1 MPVFPREQET
11 NGAREDRSRAANE
24 PKATAPG
31 AAKRIEEGNP
41 LLPPQPERKRVL
53 GLVAMSAIIWFN
65 VSGGPSGSE
74 EIIAAAGPIT
84 GFGLMLVF
92 VACYSIPQALM
103 TAELSTTFADNGG
116 YSLWVKAA
124 FGDFWAVQESFWSFS
139 SGVADSALYPVLF
152 YLVCQKLVRWAAGYG
167 TGLEQTSC
175 TVSLFQGARFGLLG
189 HHRNPMLCAATDW
202 MCAAEWGCKVFILLV
217 FAGPN
222 LVSTKLVGTSLVSLV
237 IFVVR
242 HAVAPV
248 LASVSRLTLQ
258 PHPRRSSPRT
268 DGAIRRPGRLGL
280 VADALGLSDHL
291 SQRRYR
297 LCGAAG
303 GALLVNN
310 GLRLGLDHCRHT
322 QFLPPPLSHTHSS
335 PAHMHS
341 PPSSGEIESPE
352 RTLPRALALAIV
364 SVVVCTGL
372 PMLVAAGNDRFW
384 RCWEEGSINA
394 VMAQLCGPWLGI
406 WAVIS
411 SAVCRTEPNPWT
423 RTRQR
428 TALFRHAPW
437 IAQVGNYGMFS
448 AEFLEDTHQLE
459 GMACV
464 GLAPRIFQNRSKRF
478 GTPVNAMLFQL
489 VLLVFLVGLDFR
501 AILCAPAVPAEPS
514 LPRALHSRAPEPRSS
529 LLPGASTISS
539 RPSQICSSS
548 LRAYR
553 CAIASLTCLA
563 PSASGV
569 RIGWS
574 WP

>member
-1 MPVFPREQET
+1 
-11 NGAREDRSRAANE
+11 
-24 PKATAPG
+24 
-31 AAKRIEEGNP
+31 
-41 LLPPQPERKRVL
+41 
-53 GLVAMSAIIWFN
+53 
-65 VSGGPSGSE
+65 
-74 EIIAAAGPIT
+74 
-84 GFGLMLVF
+84 
-92 VACYSIPQALM
+92 
-103 TAELSTTFADNGG
+103 
-116 YSLWVKAA
+116 
-124 FGDFWAVQESFWSFS
+124 
-139 SGVADSALYPVLF
+139 
-152 YLVCQKLVRWAAGYG
+152 
-167 TGLEQTSC
+167 
-175 TVSLFQGARFGLLG
+175 
-189 HHRNPMLCAATDW
+189 
-202 MCAAEWGCKVFILLV
+202 
-217 FAGPN
+217 
-222 LVSTKLVGTSLVSLV
+222 
-237 IFVVR
+237 
-242 HAVAPV
+242 
-248 LASVSRLTLQ
+248 
-258 PHPRRSSPRT
+258 
-268 DGAIRRPGRLGL
+268 
-280 VADALGLSDHL
+280 
-291 SQRRYR
+291 
-297 LCGAAG
+297 
-303 GALLVNN
+303 
-310 GLRLGLDHCRHT
+310 
-322 QFLPPPLSHTHSS
+322 
-335 PAHMHS
+335 MHS

-464 GLAPRIFQNRSKRF
+464 GLAPRIFQTRSKRF

-514 LPRALHSRAPEPRSS
+514 LPHALHSRAPEPRSS
-529 LLPGASTISS
+529 FLLGASTISS